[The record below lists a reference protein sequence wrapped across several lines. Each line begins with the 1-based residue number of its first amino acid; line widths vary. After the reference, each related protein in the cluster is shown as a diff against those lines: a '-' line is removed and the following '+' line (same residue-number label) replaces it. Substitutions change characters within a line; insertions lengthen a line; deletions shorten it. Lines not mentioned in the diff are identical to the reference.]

1 MPRNDL
7 PVVFTDVGFPA
18 SVRRFRT
25 TAGRSTEI
33 DDHHRVREDLRTY
46 EE

>member
-1 MPRNDL
+1 MPRNG
-7 PVVFTDVGFPA
+7 PRAVFTDVGFPA
-18 SVRRFRT
+18 SVSSFSNSERAFHQ
-25 TAGRSTEI
+25 I

>member
-1 MPRNDL
+1 MPRNGSRA
-7 PVVFTDVGFPA
+7 VFTDVGFPA
-18 SVRRFRT
+18 SVSSFCM
-25 TAGRSTEI
+25 AGRAFHLI